1 LIGLSLHART
11 PPTRKT
17 EVACKVVNIM
27 TGLGMLVS
35 RQIAYF
41 RRERA
46 KSQRTLTFGTKVSD
60 KDNPA
65 YAGRAGGGI
74 PSGPVLA
81 PSGAKPIH
89 GAGGDALSRRHAQRF
104 AARSA
109 SLRRLAPL

>member
-1 LIGLSLHART
+1 MRLVRWLLRWPQTYPAALPRVSPHSPQSSIPVSTGPAR
-11 PPTRKT
+11 PIC
-17 EVACKVVNIM
+17 EQV
-27 TGLGMLVS
+27 
-35 RQIAYF
+35 
-41 RRERA
+41 
-46 KSQRTLTFGTKVSD
+46 LTFGTKVSD
-60 KDNPA
+60 KHNPA

-74 PSGPVLA
+74 PSGPALA